1 MSKNLEVEICCGS
14 YYDTLQAWKGGA
26 KRVELN
32 SALHLGGL
40 TPSLGTLRQVK
51 KNTGLKVICM
61 VRPRG
66 AGFCYNLEEFEVM
79 LEDAHIL
86 LENGADG
93 IAFGCLTADRKINE
107 KQTKK
112 MVQLIKSY
120 NKESVFHRAFDCV
133 TDINEAMQ
141 TLIEIGV
148 DRVLTSGL
156 KSTAIA
162 GAETIQY
169 LQKEYGEQ
177 IEILAGSGLNAQNVQ
192 DLIRKTNVKQIHS
205 SCKGWLPDMTT
216 CSEDVSFSYRAKEK
230 DACREAIVGD
240 YEVVDVVLVRKFI
253 NMVTCE
259 LTFEIEKED
268 EKELKICYDN
278 TALPEK

>member
-66 AGFCYNLEEFEVM
+66 AGFCYNMEEFEVM

-156 KSTAIA
+156 SIYRKNMESKLRFWQ
-162 GAETIQY
+162 EVDLMHRMY
-169 LQKEYGEQ
+169 R
-177 IEILAGSGLNAQNVQ
+177 ILLG
-192 DLIRKTNVKQIHS
+192 KQ
-205 SCKGWLPDMTT
+205 M
-216 CSEDVSFSYRAKEK
+216 
-230 DACREAIVGD
+230 
-240 YEVVDVVLVRKFI
+240 
-253 NMVTCE
+253 
-259 LTFEIEKED
+259 
-268 EKELKICYDN
+268 
-278 TALPEK
+278 

>member
-1 MSKNLEVEICCGS
+1 MGQLQIRTDTAEV
-14 YYDTLQAWKGGA
+14 KF
-26 KRVELN
+26 
-32 SALHLGGL
+32 
-40 TPSLGTLRQVK
+40 SLGQYFCCRWRQ
-51 KNTGLKVICM
+51 
-61 VRPRG
+61 
-66 AGFCYNLEEFEVM
+66 
-79 LEDAHIL
+79 
-86 LENGADG
+86 
-93 IAFGCLTADRKINE
+93 KIN
-107 KQTKK
+107 
-112 MVQLIKSY
+112 
-120 NKESVFHRAFDCV
+120 
-133 TDINEAMQ
+133 
-141 TLIEIGV
+141 
-148 DRVLTSGL
+148 
-156 KSTAIA
+156 
-162 GAETIQY
+162 

-268 EKELKICYDN
+268 EE
-278 TALPEK
+278 EGR

>member
-66 AGFCYNLEEFEVM
+66 AGFCYNMEDFEVM

-93 IAFGCLTADRKINE
+93 IAFGCLTADR
-107 KQTKK
+107 
-112 MVQLIKSY
+112 
-120 NKESVFHRAFDCV
+120 
-133 TDINEAMQ
+133 
-141 TLIEIGV
+141 
-148 DRVLTSGL
+148 
-156 KSTAIA
+156 
-162 GAETIQY
+162 
-169 LQKEYGEQ
+169 
-177 IEILAGSGLNAQNVQ
+177 VQ
-192 DLIRKTNVKQIHS
+192 DFIRKTDVKQIHS

-216 CSEDVSFSYRAKEK
+216 CSEDVSFSYRAKK
-230 DACREAIVGD
+230 KNACKEAIVGD
-240 YEVVDVVLVRKFI
+240 YEVVDVVLVKKFI
-253 NMVTCE
+253 DMATCE
-259 LTFEIEKED
+259 LVFEIEKED
-268 EKELKICYDN
+268 EKVLKICYDN

>member
-32 SALHLGGL
+32 SALHLGGF
-40 TPSLGTLRQVK
+40 TTSIGTLRQV
-51 KNTGLKVICM
+51 
-61 VRPRG
+61 
-66 AGFCYNLEEFEVM
+66 
-79 LEDAHIL
+79 
-86 LENGADG
+86 
-93 IAFGCLTADRKINE
+93 
-107 KQTKK
+107 
-112 MVQLIKSY
+112 
-120 NKESVFHRAFDCV
+120 
-133 TDINEAMQ
+133 
-141 TLIEIGV
+141 IEIGV